1 MGIKFLYIC
10 VSLGFCLCIVV
21 AFVVVVGPHYL
32 VNVERFR
39 APVFVVVVA

>member
-1 MGIKFLYIC
+1 VYLSVFA
-10 VSLGFCLCIVV
+10 SASSS